1 MKKLGDEMNSFR
13 IFTDSRVLKENKPTV
28 HRLNSLKNKD
38 LRSGVDPDSL
48 RSSGQARLPVPK
60 IKFKHLSLGWDG
72 LLREL
77 ILQYTFYFFSLLYLF
92 LF

>member
-48 RSSGQARLPVPK
+48 RSSGQARLPEPN
-60 IKFKHLSLGWDG
+60 
-72 LLREL
+72 
-77 ILQYTFYFFSLLYLF
+77 LF
-92 LF
+92 VNQFDFGSGRPPA